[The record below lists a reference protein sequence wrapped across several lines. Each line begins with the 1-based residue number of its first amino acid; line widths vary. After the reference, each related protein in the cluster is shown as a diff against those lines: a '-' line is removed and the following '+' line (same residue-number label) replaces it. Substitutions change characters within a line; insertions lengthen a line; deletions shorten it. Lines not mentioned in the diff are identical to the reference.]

1 MSSPSSR
8 RRGRR
13 AATTHRQI
21 GRTPARR
28 AGAAPEPSVAL
39 TQSTHGRARRRCLTS
54 HMGHRTSMAA
64 TPETLQTIE
73 KRIYESA
80 NTLVYRS
87 RLGDRSVIVKQLKPA
102 TAGPGA
108 IARYHHEFAIN
119 QSLTSPHVVHALELH
134 AAENRI
140 VFEDVGGVALR
151 ELIRDAGFDL

>member
-8 RRGRR
+8 RQGRR
-13 AATTHRQI
+13 AATTHGRVR
-21 GRTPARR
+21 RTPA
-28 AGAAPEPSVAL
+28 
-39 TQSTHGRARRRCLTS
+39 GR
-54 HMGHRTSMAA
+54 GTSMAA
-64 TPETLQTIE
+64 TPETLQTVE

-140 VFEDVGGVALR
+140 VFEEVGGVALR
-151 ELIRDAGFDL
+151 ELIR